1 MTELCR
7 IAAAYYH
14 NETVQLLVRT
24 IILDHRVSFLT
35 AIVLVFVRSHCCNF
49 YFYFV
54 LVLCPAISSRSRSRN
69 TKRHNFRFSYR
80 FRFRYENGSAKG

>member
-7 IAAAYYH
+7 MAETCYH
-14 NETVQLLVRT
+14 NGTVQLLVRT
-24 IILDHRVSFLT
+24 KILDHRVRFLT

-54 LVLCPAISSRSRSRN
+54 LVLCPAISSRFRN
-69 TKRHNFRFSYR
+69 IKLHN
-80 FRFRYENGSAKG
+80 FRFRYENTK